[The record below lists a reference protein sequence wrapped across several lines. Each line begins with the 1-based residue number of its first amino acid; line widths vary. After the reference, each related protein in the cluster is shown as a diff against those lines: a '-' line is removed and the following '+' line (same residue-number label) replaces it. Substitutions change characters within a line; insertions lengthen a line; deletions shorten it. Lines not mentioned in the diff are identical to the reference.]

1 MEKKVDFE
9 KMFQDLEGIVKKM
22 EEGNLPLADS
32 LELFE
37 RGISLSRTLRAEL
50 DAVENRVELLMK
62 NTDGE
67 GETTTPFL
75 LQEEK

>member
-9 KMFQDLEGIVKKM
+9 KMLQDLEGIVKKM

-37 RGISLSRTLRAEL
+37 RGISLSRTLRSEL

>member
-50 DAVENRVELLMK
+50 DAVENRVEMLMK
-62 NTDGE
+62 NADGE
-67 GETTTPFL
+67 GEATTPFL

>member
-1 MEKKVDFE
+1 MDKKVDFE

>member
-1 MEKKVDFE
+1 LEKKVDFE

-37 RGISLSRTLRAEL
+37 RGISLSRTLRSEL

>member
-1 MEKKVDFE
+1 MDKKVDFE

-50 DAVENRVELLMK
+50 DAVENRVEMLMK
-62 NTDGE
+62 NADGE